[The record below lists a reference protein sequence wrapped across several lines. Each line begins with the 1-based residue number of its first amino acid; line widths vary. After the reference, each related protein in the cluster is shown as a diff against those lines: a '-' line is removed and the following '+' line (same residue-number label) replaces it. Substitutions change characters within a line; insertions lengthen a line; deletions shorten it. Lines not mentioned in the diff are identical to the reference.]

1 MAATGLLR
9 TAPAVLAQ
17 AVAICLSAGRC
28 ELALTEAVGL
38 AERQTFSGVVQV
50 LPSVVV
56 VLYRSPLVPLPIRM
70 TGPVQSPEGG
80 LVISNSVSFLVRV

>member
-1 MAATGLLR
+1 
-9 TAPAVLAQ
+9 
-17 AVAICLSAGRC
+17 
-28 ELALTEAVGL
+28 
-38 AERQTFSGVVQV
+38 
-50 LPSVVV
+50 